1 MEQEESIKIYT
12 KSFSN
17 QTISSKPHVSH
28 RFKAVW
34 IRKGRGFWNIAGDV
48 CAVKPD
54 DLVLLNNEEERIIE
68 QITSAESLEFFI
80 MEFEPRL
87 LFDSG
92 LLPLFTEPVNGYAHR
107 IIPADSTMLHILGRI
122 REEHHNP
129 DGFSQL
135 ILVSCVMQLLAW
147 SARRTS
153 LVPGGGPRVNPLMKQ
168 VLAYIDRHY
177 TRRITLEELAGIAHM
192 SSTAFS
198 RYFTRYNGIGPAQ
211 YIKRKRIAQAIRLL
225 EETDRTILDIA
236 MDCGFQ
242 NISNFY
248 KAFHSLTRQA
258 PGDYRNDR
266 GDS

>member
-1 MEQEESIKIYT
+1 MEQQSIWLYQR
-12 KSFSN
+12 SFTN
-17 QTISSKPHVSH
+17 QTISQKPHVSH

-34 IRKGRGFWNIAGDV
+34 IRKGCGFWNIAGDV
-48 CAVKPD
+48 CAIKPD
-54 DLVLLNNEEERIIE
+54 DLVLLNNEEERVIE
-68 QITSAESLEFFI
+68 QITSDENLDFFI

-92 LLPLFTEPVNGYAHR
+92 LLPLFTEQVNGYAHR
-107 IIPADSTMLHILGRI
+107 IVAADRAMLHILERI
-122 REEHHNP
+122 REEYASR
-129 DGFSQL
+129 DGFTHL
-135 ILVSCVMQLLAW
+135 ILVSCVMQLLALF
-147 SARRTS
+147 ARRTDFA
-153 LVPGGGPRVNPLMKQ
+153 PGGRPRVNPLMKQ
-168 VLAYIDRHY
+168 VLAYIDGHY

-198 RYFTRYNGIGPAQ
+198 RYFTKYNGIGPAQ

-266 GDS
+266 VDS